1 MTQKRFRINNKL
13 SKLNDDD
20 RSNLVGLLVKAGY
33 TVRIGKERPGN
44 KGQTKYFVE
53 YWEEADDE
61 QIEN

>member
-1 MTQKRFRINNKL
+1 MTQTRFRINNRL

-44 KGQTKYFVE
+44 KGQTKYFV
-53 YWEEADDE
+53 
-61 QIEN
+61 